1 MIKKIQTE
9 VINIFGISLLLLTSF
24 YFFKFSV
31 FAVPDIFFIL
41 YELVKILGLLLI
53 LNLGFTFTQS
63 NKFKDYFL
71 FLFLIFVSIFFLK
84 LLFNMSGNISLH
96 FFLKKIY
103 SLIFAF
109 KIDGTIPLFVK
120 ILSYLT
126 PFIIISLI
134 LLLLKKKLIKVKKFF
149 VIFGFV
155 ISLVVV
161 WDLIKIFDK
170 QKIIDQNLPKYEKII
185 NQNNKK
191 VLWLL
196 FDGLDP
202 EYINFSVNDK
212 KLFSNLNYLKNNGVF
227 HENMFPPSNWTLYS
241 MPSQLMGINIK
252 NMIPKHDT
260 LIFENLDNKFIPFNF
275 ENSIFGDV
283 KNLGYDVSLISSV
296 LEYCSAYLLSQ
307 KWNTCQDINSLNKSN
322 IIFYESTKFY
332 FSILYKFR
340 NFLNELKII
349 NLKPE
354 NSLINNTLNKNLIK
368 ININDLDFDNLSFD
382 NNFSLDHTN
391 FINLDKILKELLD
404 TSFMYV
410 HIYNPHLFNNSEN
423 FIKNNL
429 MIDIQD
435 IDTYVLKYFYIDLF
449 IKKLLLETKKNKLDD
464 LLLIVSS
471 DHWNRDK
478 DISKKEKN
486 DKGEYIG
493 NSYFSAKFLNDNSR
507 YILNRPSNSIVI
519 KDLIEN
525 FYKNKISNNED
536 IYNFISSNNKKIHT
550 LIKN

>member
-349 NLKPE
+349 NLKPK

-536 IYNFISSNNKKIHT
+536 VYNFISSNNKKIHT

>member
-9 VINIFGISLLLLTSF
+9 AINIFGISLLLLASF
-24 YFFKFSV
+24 YFYKFSV

-41 YELVKILGLLLI
+41 SELFKILVLLLFV
-53 LNLGFTFTQS
+53 NLGFIFTQN
-63 NKFKDYFL
+63 NKFRDYFL
-71 FLFLIFVSIFFLK
+71 FIFLIFLSIFFLK
-84 LLFNMSGNISLH
+84 LLFNISGNISLH

-103 SLIFAF
+103 SSIFGF
-109 KIDGTIPLFVK
+109 KIDGKIPLFVK
-120 ILSYLT
+120 ILSYIT
-126 PFIIISLI
+126 PFIIISFI
-134 LLLLKKKLIKVKKFF
+134 LFILRKKLKKIKKFF
-149 VIFGFV
+149 VIFGFF

-170 QKIIDQNLPKYEKII
+170 QKMMNNNHSKIEVPS
-185 NQNNKK
+185 NQKSKK

-202 EYINFSVNDK
+202 EYINYSVNKK
-212 KLFSNLNYLKNNGVF
+212 KLFSNLNYLKDNGVF

-241 MPSQLMGINIK
+241 MPSQLMGINIT
-252 NMIPKHDT
+252 NMIPKHET
-260 LIFENLDNKFIPFNF
+260 LIFQTLDNKFVPFNF
-275 ENSIFGDV
+275 ENSIFGNV

-296 LEYCSAYLLSQ
+296 LEYCSAYLISK
-307 KWNTCQDINSLNKSN
+307 KWNICEDVNSQNKSN
-322 IIFYESTKFY
+322 VIFLEATKFY
-332 FSILYKFR
+332 FSIIFKFR
-340 NFLNELKII
+340 IFLSELEII
-349 NLKPE
+349 TLNPK
-354 NSLINNTLNKNLIK
+354 NSLINASIDKNLPK
-368 ININDLDFDNLSFD
+368 ININDLDFNNLSYD
-382 NNFSLDHTN
+382 NNFSIDHTN
-391 FINLDKILKELLD
+391 LINLDKILNEMLD

-429 MIDIQD
+429 MIDIQE
-435 IDTYVLKYFYIDLF
+435 IDPYILKYFYIDLF
-449 IKKLLLETKKNKLDD
+449 IKNLLLETKKNELYD

-486 DKGEYIG
+486 AQGEYVG
-493 NSYFSAKFLNDNSR
+493 NSYFSAKFLNDDSN
-507 YILNRPSNSIVI
+507 YFLNKPANSIII

-536 IYNFISSNNKKIHT
+536 IYNFISSSKKKIHT